1 MKGMRD
7 SWGDLYIERGGKML
21 DQRCHM
27 NDRRESCS
35 DECPLFEEPVTAL
48 GLDGTT
54 GARLA
59 LCHRTLYFT
68 KFTDE
73 RGDK

>member
-35 DECPLFEEPVTAL
+35 DECPLFGEPWV
-48 GLDGTT
+48 GNDGYPI
-54 GARLA
+54 LQ
-59 LCHRTLYFT
+59 LCRRRIVFSD
-68 KFTDE
+68 FTDE
-73 RGDK
+73 MGDK